1 MESLERRYD
10 AIKPHLTER
19 QRRIWLGSEARE
31 LGSGGVRVVADAVR
45 VSPDTVRRGRSELDD
60 PATAAGGPLAGSR
73 RWAQTRRG
81 TRPRA
86 ARGVGQAG
94 RPGLARGPDDPAAV
108 DVEVVAEPGRSATQ
122 PGASGVRDAGGAA
135 AARGRLQPASQL
147 QDPGGRR
154 HPDRDAQFRH
164 IHDTVAAALAAGMPV
179 ISVDCKKKELVG
191 QYKNT
196 GQRLPTR
203 RRPGEGRGPRLHR
216 RGGQGDPLRRLRP
229 GRQHRMGDGGHR
241 PRDRR
246 VRGEHPTGLV
256 EHPRPPRLPAT
267 PTGC

>member
-1 MESLERRYD
+1 MRRYD

-31 LGSGGVRVVADAVR
+31 LGSGGVGMVADAVR
-45 VSPDTVRRGRSELDD
+45 SRPTRCGVDAASSTIR
-60 PATAAGGPLAGSR
+60 TAAGGPLARSR

-81 TRPRA
+81 TRPGP

-94 RPGLARGPDDPAAV
+94 RPRLAWGPDDPAAL
-108 DVEVVAEPGRSATQ
+108 DVEVAAEPGRSVTQ
-122 PGASGVRDAGGAA
+122 PGASGLRDTGGAA

-147 QDPGGRR
+147 QDPGGRPAPRPRCPVPPHPR
-154 HPDRDAQFRH
+154 HRRRGPGRRDAGDQRGLQEEG
-164 IHDTVAAALAAGMPV
+164 TRRPV
-179 ISVDCKKKELVG
+179 QE
-191 QYKNT
+191 QRP
-196 GQRLPTR
+196 RLPTR

-216 RGGQGDPLRRLRP
+216 RGRQGDPLRRLRP
-229 GRQHRMGDGGHR
+229 GRQHRMGVGGHR

-246 VRGEHPTGLV
+246 VRGEHPAGLV
-256 EHPRPPRLPAT
+256 EHPRPPSPTPT